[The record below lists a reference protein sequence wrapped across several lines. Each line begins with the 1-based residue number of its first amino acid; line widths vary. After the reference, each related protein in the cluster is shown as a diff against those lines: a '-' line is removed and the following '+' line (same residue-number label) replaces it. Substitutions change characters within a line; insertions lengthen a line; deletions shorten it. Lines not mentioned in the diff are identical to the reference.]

1 MTKNER
7 VIISLQ
13 LQMSHREM
21 LKEFYKDRKSI
32 EFEKAIARYT
42 QTELLAETLC
52 PKGKTIAEYYDWTE
66 AVKAKNSEDVNS
78 WWKEQQ
84 ASK

>member
-1 MTKNER
+1 
-7 VIISLQ
+7 
-13 LQMSHREM
+13 MSHREM

-52 PKGKTIAEYYDWTE
+52 PKGKTIAEYFDCDPTLIRIIYAALTIFSLGLPGVLIYFVM
-66 AVKAKNSEDVNS
+66 AVIMPKS
-78 WWKEQQ
+78 Q
-84 ASK
+84 A

>member
-1 MTKNER
+1 MTKHER
-7 VIISLQ
+7 VTISLQ
-13 LQMSHREM
+13 LQMLHRVM

-32 EFEKAIARYT
+32 EFEKAMARYT

-52 PKGKTIAEYYDWTE
+52 PKGKTIAEYFDWTE
-66 AVKAKNSEDVNS
+66 GVKAKNSEVVNS

-84 ASK
+84 EL